1 MPAYIKKTAVEI
13 LRDQLQKLK
22 TQTPITATG
31 AGSVARAFSEAIA
44 TELGDIYDA
53 MDYNLN
59 QIVLSTATGSA
70 LDQLGALYNVQRLT
84 VNELTEIDKQLG
96 AFQFYLST
104 PISTDVVIPAGTN
117 IYTRTDTF
125 IGRQYSYSTTAD
137 ATIPAGR
144 RRVYV
149 SIKPNFYDSVYTA
162 GVGTLIE
169 HDAPPVAGT
178 TLLCKND
185 KVIAPQPGLE
195 TDDNYRTRIQKAI
208 RVASSGT
215 MEAVRFAGLGVQGV
229 RDIKIRSTPYGM
241 GSFEAIVIPDSTPN
255 AAAITAAATEAM
267 NAVRPV
273 GVRMYVKNPIRVPVS
288 MEIQLLAPTAGGDRM
303 KTTLPSRAE
312 VAITRYIN
320 SLLPGEQ
327 LVYNKLIQQILD
339 SSEFIRDLMVK
350 SFKVDGKEIIRK
362 NYQPAIDEQLY
373 VKTGDII
380 ITVASS

>member
-288 MEIQLLAPTAGGDRM
+288 MEIQLLAPTVGGDRM